1 MGATP
6 WHLAGDQR
14 PIQHIMKQTV
24 SSYQFVDSF
33 SRCGRQTQFSVAARY
48 ALFEYLE
55 EYEDSCGVELE
66 LDPIA
71 ICCEWSEYP
80 SAIAAS
86 KEYGQEFSDEMEAFD
101 WLMSETNAVSFTGGV
116 VVQSF

>member
-1 MGATP
+1 
-6 WHLAGDQR
+6 
-14 PIQHIMKQTV
+14 MKQTV
-24 SSYQFVDSF
+24 TSHQFVESF
-33 SRCGRQTQFSVAARY
+33 RACGRETQLSRPALF

-66 LDPIA
+66 LDPIG
-71 ICCEWSEYP
+71 ICCEWAEYP

-116 VVQSF
+116 VIQQF